1 MTKSC
6 KSQHSAS
13 AYFCL
18 PRFIPEFFFAKNCN
32 VSLFAA
38 SLGCKFQKTR
48 KMKKTFLIGLAAMLM
63 SCNLLAGPE
72 TQNREVAKFSGID
85 AREGIK
91 VNIVQGTAESVKVT
105 AHPDYIN
112 DLVTE
117 VEGGTLVIRWA
128 RKVNFKSRNATVD
141 VVATDL
147 NRIVASSGASVKTD
161 AIKADKMALA
171 SSSGAKLEIS
181 SISASKIDLNSS
193 SGASIVVEGTAQR
206 ADLDASS
213 GARIKGP
220 NLTVGEASASAS
232 SGASVSV
239 TVTDK
244 FSADAS
250 SGGSIRYGGKPQ
262 ISDVRS
268 SSGGSISKL

>member
-1 MTKSC
+1 
-6 KSQHSAS
+6 
-13 AYFCL
+13 
-18 PRFIPEFFFAKNCN
+18 
-32 VSLFAA
+32 
-38 SLGCKFQKTR
+38 
-48 KMKKTFLIGLAAMLM
+48 M

-72 TQNREVAKFSGID
+72 TQNREVAKFTGID

-112 DLVTE
+112 DLLTE

-239 TVTDK
+239 NVVDN

>member
-1 MTKSC
+1 
-6 KSQHSAS
+6 
-13 AYFCL
+13 
-18 PRFIPEFFFAKNCN
+18 
-32 VSLFAA
+32 
-38 SLGCKFQKTR
+38 
-48 KMKKTFLIGLAAMLM
+48 MKKTILFGLAAMLM

-72 TQNREVAKFSGID
+72 TQNREVTKFTGID

-91 VNIVQGTAESVKVT
+91 VNIVQGSAESVKVT
-105 AHPDYIN
+105 ANAEYISE
-112 DLVTE
+112 LVTE
-117 VEGGTLVIRWA
+117 VENGTLVIRWA
-128 RKVNFKSRNATVD
+128 GKVSFKKRNATVD

-161 AIKADKMALA
+161 TIKADKIALA

-181 SISASKIDLNSS
+181 SISAAKIDLNSS

-213 GARIKGP
+213 GARIKGS
-220 NLTVGEASASAS
+220 NLTVAEAAASAS
-232 SGASVSV
+232 SGASVLV

-244 FSADAS
+244 FSADAT

-262 ISDVRS
+262 FSDAKA

>member
-6 KSQHSAS
+6 KSQHSAT
-13 AYFCL
+13 AHFCS
-18 PRFIPEFFFAKNCN
+18 PRFIPEKFFSKNCN

-48 KMKKTFLIGLAAMLM
+48 KMKKTFLIGLATMLM
-63 SCNLLAGPE
+63 SCNLLAEPV

-147 NRIVASSGASVKTD
+147 NRIIASSGAMVKTD
-161 AIKADKMALA
+161 SIEAAVLNVG
-171 SSSGAKLEIS
+171 SSSGARLEINGV
-181 SISASKIDLNSS
+181 SASKIDAESS
-193 SGASIVVEGTAQR
+193 SGALLEIEGTTKR

-213 GARIKGP
+213 GARIKGSK
-220 NLTVGEASASAS
+220 LTANEAKASAS

-239 TVTDK
+239 NVVDN